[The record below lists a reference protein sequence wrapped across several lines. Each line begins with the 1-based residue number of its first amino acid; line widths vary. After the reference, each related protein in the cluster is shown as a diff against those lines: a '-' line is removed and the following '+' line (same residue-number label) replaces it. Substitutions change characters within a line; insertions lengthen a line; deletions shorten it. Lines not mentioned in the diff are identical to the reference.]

1 MAGKIF
7 LVLFSVLCILL
18 ISCSQN
24 GITPVQQAQNPDSAK
39 VKCDYDDNGCN
50 KEGVMCKVSPPL
62 AIKLCFLED
71 PILNKPVKLIY
82 KFRYDRGYQD
92 RINET
97 VIANAT
103 IYIPKGFSLVEGN
116 TEWKGNLAEKEDK
129 EIEVTVKA
137 MEKGYYQVGASVSA
151 QDIGGVGNVVYLN
164 ITQDKADILTE
175 DEWLRKEG
183 AMESATGTP
192 IGEVK

>member
-1 MAGKIF
+1 MGGKIF
-7 LVLFSVLCILL
+7 LYLFSVLCILL
-18 ISCSQN
+18 IGCSQK
-24 GITPVQQAQNPDSAK
+24 GITATQPAHNPDSAE
-39 VKCDYDDNGCN
+39 VTCYYDDNGCN
-50 KEGVMCKVSPPL
+50 REGVMCKVSPPL
-62 AIKLCFLED
+62 AIKLCFLEN

-103 IYIPKGFSLVEGN
+103 VYLPKGFSLVGGN
-116 TEWKGNLAEKEDK
+116 TEWKGNLVEKEDK

-137 MEKGYYQVGASVSA
+137 TEEGYHQVSASVSA

-164 ITQDKADILTE
+164 LTQDKADILTE
-175 DEWLRKEG
+175 NEWLRKEG
-183 AMESATGTP
+183 AMERATGTP
-192 IGEVK
+192 IGEIK